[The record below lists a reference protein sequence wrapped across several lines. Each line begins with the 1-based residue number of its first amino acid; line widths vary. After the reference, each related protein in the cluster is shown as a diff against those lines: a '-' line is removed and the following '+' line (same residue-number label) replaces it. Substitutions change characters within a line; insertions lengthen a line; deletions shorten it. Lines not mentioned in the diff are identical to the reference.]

1 MSKTELLQ
9 AISRLLDG
17 LDETKLKAVYQ
28 FVLRLTK

>member
-17 LDETKLKAVYQ
+17 LDEAKLKAVYQ